1 MNAYVTKVY
10 EGLKARNSHESEFLQ
25 AAWEILNI
33 SQIEAGIKEPGG
45 NGRSETEGS
54 SMLNPG

>member
-25 AAWEILNI
+25 AAWEIL
-33 SQIEAGIKEPGG
+33 
-45 NGRSETEGS
+45 S
-54 SMLNPG
+54 SLSPVFRRTTAKKPTITLNVYSVP